1 MMKGVT
7 ITQAKVDEFSLIWPT
22 FQEVIKTGDT
32 FIYPHDIDY
41 FAAEEIWM
49 KGTHAYLIWKNKQVI
64 GSYVIRP
71 NKVGHGS
78 HVCNA
83 GFMLHPNYQ
92 NQGIGRHMGENAL
105 KEAKAL
111 GYLAMQFNIVVSTNE
126 RSVALWKSLG
136 FSIVGTVPKG
146 FLHQD
151 RGLVDIYIMHR
162 FL

>member
-1 MMKGVT
+1 MDGIT
-7 ITQAKVDEFSLIWPT
+7 IIPANVDEFALIWPT
-22 FQEVIKTGDT
+22 FQAVTKTGDT

-41 FAAEEIWM
+41 FDAEEIWM
-49 KGTHAYLIWKNKQVI
+49 KGTNAYLVKKADDVI

-83 GFMLHPNYQ
+83 GFMLHPDYQ
-92 NQGIGRHMGENAL
+92 NNGIGRYMGEHAL
-105 KEAKAL
+105 EQAKAL
-111 GYLAMQFNIVVSTNE
+111 GYLAMQFNIVVSTNA

-136 FSIVGTVPKG
+136 FNIVGTVPKG
-146 FLHQD
+146 FLHQEK
-151 RGLVDIYIMHR
+151 GLVDIYIMHR